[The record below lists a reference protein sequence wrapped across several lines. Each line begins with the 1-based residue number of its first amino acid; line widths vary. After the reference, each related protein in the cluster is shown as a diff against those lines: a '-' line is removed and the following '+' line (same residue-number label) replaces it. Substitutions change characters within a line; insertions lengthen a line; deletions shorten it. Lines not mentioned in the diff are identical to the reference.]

1 VEIPLLFTTTCP
13 NVTIIKVETNCLK
26 PEGVLHKVKLS
37 ETHPDAGQEVTP
49 KEILDD
55 VEYNAKL
62 APLNDM
68 TADPVVGTL
77 FAAHN
82 EMFGVRCCGIPTI
95 ESEITRVETET
106 ITPGIP
112 CIECH
117 SLIEMCVSDSHT
129 VAAADDMLRR
139 ARVVA
144 SHGPSPPPTKKIVEA
159 TVVAA
164 SDVGEPILK

>member
-1 VEIPLLFTTTCP
+1 M
-13 NVTIIKVETNCLK
+13 
-26 PEGVLHKVKLS
+26 HKIKLS

-49 KEILDD
+49 KEVLDD

-77 FAAHN
+77 FAAHK
-82 EMFGVRCCGIPTI
+82 EIFGVRCWGTPTI

-106 ITPGIP
+106 TTLRIP
-112 CIECH
+112 CIEFH
-117 SLIEMCVSDSHT
+117 ALIEMCVSDSHT

-144 SHGPSPPPTKKIVEA
+144 SHGPSPPPTKKIFEA
-159 TVVAA
+159 AVVAET
-164 SDVGEPILK
+164 DVGEPILK

>member
-1 VEIPLLFTTTCP
+1 MKIPLLFPVTRM
-13 NVTIIKVETNCLK
+13 NVTMIKVETTCRK
-26 PEGVLHKVKLS
+26 PEGVLHKIKLS

-49 KEILDD
+49 NENLDD

-77 FAAHN
+77 LAVHN
-82 EMFGVRCCGIPTI
+82 EIFAVRCRGIPIT
-95 ESEITRVETET
+95 ESKIAKFETET
-106 ITPGIP
+106 TTPRIP

-117 SLIEMCVSDSHT
+117 ALIEMCVSDSHT

-144 SHGPSPPPTKKIVEA
+144 SHGPSPPPTKKTFEA
-159 TVVAA
+159 TVVAET
-164 SDVGEPILK
+164 DVGEPILK